1 MDEFDSLVEKFF
13 PYGKWRKGQ
22 KRLSKLVYNGV
33 KEGKIVLVNYP
44 TGTGKTIAIL
54 SGILPLALEE
64 GVKVFYAVRTR
75 SQLHPP
81 LRELSR
87 IKTRLDLRV
96 SVLVNKQILCL
107 LDSMKKLSYEEFI
120 KYCGYLSTTGGCP
133 YAVNI
138 YPGFKPPLALS
149 LTKLKEYAK
158 ENKICPYVLASLLV
172 RDSTVI
178 VGTYSYLFDPRVR
191 NAFFADTSLTPREI
205 VLVVDEAHNLPGAL
219 VSMFSRELRLEWV
232 RSARLE
238 ALQIYEGE
246 RLGELVDGLQMLENF
261 MKTLRKRFGDEKVK
275 IEPSTVIEVS
285 PPLSLLESAVSYV
298 ESYYFSK
305 KVPTRSYLELV
316 YEFLSSLKTGDPRYV
331 VESIGGEKIVNTCVS
346 PAREVYS
353 FFARIYGGVF
363 MSGTLPP
370 VRLLE
375 FYTGIPEERI
385 RMVNMPNPFASNVKL
400 LSLSGISSRYVNR
413 GEKLYQ
419 RIAEI
424 IDELF
429 SLQNR
434 GVLLA
439 VFPSYNFLR
448 GVRLKIRSTP
458 LFVERETTTL
468 RQVRR
473 FIEANPRCVIMV
485 NAWGKVIE
493 GVEFK
498 LNGKNIIK
506 TIVVGGLPIPEPSP
520 SRDRLT
526 ELLSVFLRSPDEGW
540 AYTYLIPAA
549 MKIAQAIGRGVRS
562 EEDRVFV
569 VVLDERIKDEPV
581 YHFLKR
587 LGYTPKFVKEPKQI
601 FVEYLKNFRLS
612 G

>member
-1 MDEFDSLVEKFF
+1 MDEFESLVEKFF

-22 KRLSKLVYNGV
+22 KRLSKLVYSGV

-64 GVKVFYAVRTR
+64 GLKIFYAVRTR

-87 IKTRLDLRV
+87 IKAKLDLRV

-120 KYCGYLSTTGGCP
+120 KYCSYLSTTGGCP
-133 YAVNI
+133 YAVKT
-138 YPGFKPPLALS
+138 YPGFKPPQPFSLA
-149 LTKLKEYAK
+149 KLKEYAK
-158 ENKICPYVLASLLV
+158 ELKLCPYVLASLLV

-178 VGTYSYLFDPRVR
+178 VGTYSYLFDPKVR
-191 NAFFADTSLTPREI
+191 NAFFADTGLTPREI
-205 VLVVDEAHNLPGAL
+205 VLIVDEAHNLPGAL

-275 IEPSTVIEVS
+275 IEPSTIIEVS
-285 PPLSLLESAVSYV
+285 PSLSLLESAVSYV

-305 KVPTRSYLELV
+305 KVPARSYLELV
-316 YEFLSSLKTGDPRYV
+316 YEFLSSLKMGDPRYV

-346 PAREVYS
+346 PVREVS
-353 FFARIYGGVF
+353 PFFARTYGGVF

-370 VRLLE
+370 KRLLE

-385 RMVNMPNPFASNVKL
+385 RIIKMPNPFASNVKL
-400 LSLSGISSRYVNR
+400 IGLSGISSRYVNR
-413 GEKLYQ
+413 SEKLYQ

-429 SLQNR
+429 SIQSE
-434 GVLLA
+434 GILLA

-448 GVRLKIRSTP
+448 SVRLKIKSTP
-458 LFVERETTTL
+458 LN
-468 RQVRR
+468 
-473 FIEANPRCVIMV
+473 FIC
-485 NAWGKVIE
+485 
-493 GVEFK
+493 
-498 LNGKNIIK
+498 
-506 TIVVGGLPIPEPSP
+506 PS
-520 SRDRLT
+520 
-526 ELLSVFLRSPDEGW
+526 FL
-540 AYTYLIPAA
+540 
-549 MKIAQAIGRGVRS
+549 
-562 EEDRVFV
+562 
-569 VVLDERIKDEPV
+569 
-581 YHFLKR
+581 
-587 LGYTPKFVKEPKQI
+587 QI
-601 FVEYLKNFRLS
+601 
-612 G
+612 

>member
-1 MDEFDSLVEKFF
+1 MDEFESLVEKFF

-22 KRLSKLVYNGV
+22 KRLAKLVYDGV
-33 KEGKIVLVNYP
+33 KEGKTVLVNYP

-64 GVKVFYAVRTR
+64 GLKIFYAVRTR

-87 IKTRLDLRV
+87 IKAKLDLRV

-107 LDSMKKLSYEEFI
+107 LDSMKKLSYKEFI
-120 KYCGYLSTTGGCP
+120 KYCSYLSTTGGCP
-133 YAVNI
+133 YAVKM
-138 YPGFKPPLALS
+138 YPGPKQLPPLN
-149 LTKLKEYAK
+149 LTKLKEYAREHK
-158 ENKICPYVLASLLV
+158 LCPYVLASLLV
-172 RDSTVI
+172 RDSSVI
-178 VGTYSYLFDPRVR
+178 VGTYSYLFDPKVR
-191 NAFFADTSLTPREI
+191 NAFFADTGLAPREM
-205 VLVVDEAHNLPGAL
+205 VLVVDEAHNLPGSL
-219 VSMFSRELRLEWV
+219 VSMFSRELRIEWV

-238 ALQIYEGE
+238 AMQIYEGE

-275 IEPSTVIEVS
+275 IEPSTIIEVS

-305 KVPTRSYLELV
+305 KVPARSYLELV
-316 YEFLSSLKTGDPRYV
+316 YEFLSSLKMGDPRYV

-346 PAREVYS
+346 PAREVS
-353 FFARIYGGVF
+353 PFFARIYGGVF

-370 VRLLE
+370 KRLLE

-385 RMVNMPNPFASNVKL
+385 RVINMPNPFAGNVKL
-400 LSLSGISSRYVNR
+400 IGLRGISSRYVNR
-413 GEKLYQ
+413 SEKLYQ

-429 SLQNR
+429 SIQSE
-434 GVLLA
+434 GILLA

-448 GVRLKIRSTP
+448 NMRLKIKSTP
-458 LFVERETTTL
+458 LFMERETTTL
-468 RQVRR
+468 GQVRR
-473 FIEANPRCVIMV
+473 FIEAYPRCVIIV

-506 TIVVGGLPIPEPSP
+506 TIVVGGLPVPEPSP

-540 AYTYLIPAA
+540 AYTYLVPAA
-549 MKIAQAIGRGVRS
+549 MKVAQAIGRGVRS
-562 EEDRVFV
+562 KEDRVFV
-569 VVLDERIKDEPV
+569 VVLDERVKDDPV
-581 YHFLKR
+581 YRFLER
-587 LGYTPKFVKEPKQI
+587 LGYKPKFVKDPKQVLI
-601 FVEYLKNFRLS
+601 EYLKNFQLS